1 MSSLPNLF
9 SPLEI
14 GPVVIRNRIAS
25 SAHVTNFALDGY
37 PTKRHAYYL
46 AEKAKGGIG
55 LIIME
60 AMYVHPSTHARRT
73 AIAGYD
79 PEIIPDLNRV
89 TSMVQEHGA
98 KIFVQLLHMGRQMVS
113 AESRLP
119 IMAPSAIP
127 SQSKKEIPHAM
138 TEVEIEEII
147 KAFGASARIA
157 RDGGFDGVEIH
168 GAHGY
173 LIQQFLSPH
182 TNKRTDQ
189 WGGSFDNRLR
199 FALRVI
205 DEVKEAC
212 GPDMAVGIRISGD
225 EFTDGGLT
233 LDDMQQIA
241 VGLEGTGKLD
251 FINVSQ
257 CNYDGLSFATMIPD
271 MHFPFGSF
279 VYLAAGIKSVVS
291 NIPVFTVGRIIDP
304 SHAEKIL
311 ADNQADVVCMTRAT
325 LCDPEMPNKAKED
338 RLDDIRYCIGC
349 NQGCVG
355 MMHRGFAITCTQNP
369 TVGLESELGSGT
381 MAPAPV
387 QKRVFVIGGGPAG
400 MEAARVAAMRGHQ
413 VTLWEKQNAL
423 GGNVLLA
430 AAIPARQELSGVVRY
445 LSHELERLGVQIN
458 LNTEG
463 TAQRLEEERPEAVI
477 VATGARPV
485 LPDGLASGVVK
496 VVPVED
502 VVQGKVTVGDRV
514 ILVDDDGH
522 YRATSVA
529 ESLAEQE
536 KEVTL
541 ITPRTI
547 EGSDIV
553 QISWITQHTRLR
565 AAGITITTGS
575 AVAGTEGRSV
585 LVEDLYSGEETVLED
600 IDTIVIAGVRQARD
614 ELFSELQ
621 GKIPEIYVIGDAMA
635 PRSILEAVREGH
647 LLARKL

>member
-9 SPLEI
+9 NPLAL

-25 SAHVTNFALDGY
+25 SAHVTNFALDGF
-37 PTKRHAYYL
+37 PTERHAYYL

-79 PEIIPDLNRV
+79 PAIIPALKQV
-89 TSMVQEHGA
+89 TSKVQEHGA

-113 AESRLP
+113 TESRLP

-138 TEVEIEEII
+138 TEKEIEEII
-147 KAFGASARIA
+147 KAFGESAQIA
-157 RDGGFDGVEIH
+157 KEAGFDGVEIH

-182 TNKRTDQ
+182 TNKRTDR
-189 WGGSFDNRLR
+189 WGGSLDNRLR
-199 FALRVI
+199 FALRII
-205 DEVKEAC
+205 DEVREVC
-212 GPDMAVGIRISGD
+212 GSDMAVGIRISGD

-233 LDDMQQIA
+233 LDEMQQMA
-241 VGLEGTGKLD
+241 VRLEATGKLN

-279 VYLAAGIKSVVS
+279 VYLAAGIKSVVAD
-291 NIPVFTVGRIIDP
+291 IPVFTVGRIIDP
-304 SHAEKIL
+304 SHAEQIL

-325 LCDPEMPNKAKED
+325 LCDPELPNKARED
-338 RLDDIRYCIGC
+338 RLDDIRFCIGC

-355 MMHRGFAITCTQNP
+355 MMHRGFPITCTQNP
-369 TVGLESELGSGT
+369 TVGLERELGSGT
-381 MAPAPV
+381 LAPAQRP
-387 QKRVFVIGGGPAG
+387 KRVLVIGGGPAG
-400 MEAARVAAMRGHQ
+400 MEAARVAAIRGHQ
-413 VTLWEKQNAL
+413 VALWEKQSAL
-423 GGNVLLA
+423 GGNVVLA
-430 AAIPARQELSGVVRY
+430 SSIPARQELSGVVRY
-445 LSHELERLGVQIN
+445 LSHELERLGVQIR

-463 TAQRLEEERPEAVI
+463 TAQLIEQEQPDAVI
-477 VATGARPV
+477 VATGARPL
-485 LPDGLASGVVK
+485 LPELEAAEVK
-496 VVPVED
+496 IVPVED
-502 VVQGKVTVGDRV
+502 VVQGKTEVGQRV
-514 ILVDDDGH
+514 VLVDDDGH

-529 ESLAEQE
+529 EYLAEQE

-553 QISWITQHTRLR
+553 QISWITQHARLR
-565 AAGITITTGS
+565 SAGVTIITGS
-575 AVAGTEGRSV
+575 GVSGTEGHSV
-585 LVEDLYSGEETVLED
+585 LIEDLYSGDESELAD
-600 IDTIVIAGVRQARD
+600 IDSIVIAGVRQACD

-621 GKIPEIYVIGDAMA
+621 GKVPEIYTIGDAMA